1 MSKEM
6 EQRMDELARQLIEMD
21 HWRKPVSP
29 APVLSVLLR
38 FGVWNPIASYM
49 TNGVCGGSNPNV
61 MAITNKNPAQ
71 VVRHHEAAC

>member
-1 MSKEM
+1 M

-49 TNGVCGGSNPNV
+49 TNGVCVVESKRDSDSTPK
-61 MAITNKNPAQ
+61 IRLR